1 MGSKKLLARTVV
13 AAAIGVLAPCST
25 PAYAQ
30 IQADRPLRL
39 VVPLAP
45 GGTNDTIARI
55 ISDKFAERI
64 KQNVVVDNRPGGNAI
79 IGTQI
84 VARAPANGN
93 TLLMIGAGHSI
104 NASLMKSLPYD
115 SVRDFAPV
123 GSVAGG
129 PYLMVVPVSIPAKTA
144 KEFVGWA
151 KANAGKVSY
160 ASAGAGNPTHL
171 AGELFKM
178 AAGIDML
185 HVPYKGGGAVLP
197 DLLAGRVA
205 TFFASVSTALI
216 HVNSG
221 KLRPI
226 AVTTK
231 QRSPQVPDTP
241 TFMEAGYADVEVNAW
256 YGMLTTAGTPKAR
269 LDQLSRALQ
278 QVLSEQQTRDLI
290 TKQGLV
296 PEPSSS
302 DEFSRLIR
310 SDIVKWAKVV
320 KAAGIQPE

>member
-1 MGSKKLLARTVV
+1 MERSLHIAAV
-13 AAAIGVLAPCST
+13 AAALAACAAPVS
-25 PAYAQ
+25 AQ
-30 IQADRPLRL
+30 VTGQPLRL

-55 ISDKFAERI
+55 ISDKFAERM

-79 IGTQI
+79 IGSQI

-93 TLLMIGAGHSI
+93 TLLMVGAGHSI

-115 SVRDFAPV
+115 TVRDFAPV

-129 PYLMVVPVSIPAKTA
+129 PYLMVVPVSIPVKTA
-144 KEFVGWA
+144 KEFVAWG

-178 AAGIDML
+178 ATGVDML

-241 TFMEAGYADVEVNAW
+241 TFMEAGYPDVEVNAW

-269 LDQLSRALQ
+269 VDHLSRALQ

-296 PEPSSS
+296 PEPSTA
-302 DEFSRLIR
+302 DEFSKLIR
-310 SDIVKWAKVV
+310 ADIVKWGKVV
-320 KAAGIQPE
+320 KAANIQPE